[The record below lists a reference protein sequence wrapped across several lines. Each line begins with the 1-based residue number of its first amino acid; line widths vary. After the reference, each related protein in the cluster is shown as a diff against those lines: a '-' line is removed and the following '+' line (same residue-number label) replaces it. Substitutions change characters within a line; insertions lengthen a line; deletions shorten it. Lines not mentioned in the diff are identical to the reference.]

1 MTDYQF
7 RPATAE
13 DVPAI
18 AAIYDKILA
27 ADNPTGWE
35 AGVYPTEK
43 TAADAIACG
52 DMFVLCRGEAVLAA
66 ARLNHDELPVY
77 AETPW
82 VDTAAP
88 GKVLVIHTLVVD
100 PAARGQGLARRFV
113 GFYEEEARRLG
124 CPNLRM
130 DTNLGNIPART
141 LYKSQGFREAAVIT
155 AEFNGIAGTPLVLLE
170 KRLG

>member
-7 RPATAE
+7 RAAKAE
-13 DVPAI
+13 DVAAI

-27 ADNPTGWE
+27 AENPTGWE
-35 AGVYPTEK
+35 AGVYPTK
-43 TAADAIACG
+43 QTAADAVRSG
-52 DMFVLCRGEAVLAA
+52 DMFVLCRGEQVLAA
-66 ARLNHDELPVY
+66 ARLNNEELDVY
-77 AETPW
+77 ADATWE
-82 VDTAAP
+82 DTAAP

-100 PAARGQGLARRFV
+100 PAARGQGLARRFI
-113 GFYEEEARRLG
+113 GFYEAEARRRG

-141 LYKSQGFREAAVIT
+141 LYKSMGFREAAVI
-155 AEFNGIAGTPLVLLE
+155 ASEFNGIPGTPLVLLE